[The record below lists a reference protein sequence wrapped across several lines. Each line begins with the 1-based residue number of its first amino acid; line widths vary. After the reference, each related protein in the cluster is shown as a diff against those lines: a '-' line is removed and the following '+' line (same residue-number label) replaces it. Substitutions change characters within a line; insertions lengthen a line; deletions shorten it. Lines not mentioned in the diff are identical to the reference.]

1 MITEGKS
8 WKSPLFKS
16 RRMKEIEGPKVE
28 ISTVEINAVVFIAL
42 VHLLCSRTFYTGT
55 YDSYIP
61 EIEKSWK
68 EGRYL
73 SLLKRTYTYMRVY
86 V

>member
-55 YDSYIP
+55 SIKTSLKILLRLNTYGGVSYVTFT
-61 EIEKSWK
+61 K
-68 EGRYL
+68 
-73 SLLKRTYTYMRVY
+73 
-86 V
+86 